1 MTIRSRSL
9 LMAAAA
15 ATLLCLVPLAET
27 GAKTANDRSYEYYE
41 DALRLFGTKDYRGAL
56 IQLKN
61 ALQQDHRNL
70 SARVLLGKTY
80 LRLGDGTAAERQ
92 LTLARSTGADD
103 TLVLI
108 PYGRSLLLQGKH
120 KKLLE
125 EILPANRTPDI
136 ESEIRFLRGQAHLDQ
151 RQPVQAR
158 ADFQDALKLRPDHP
172 ASLLGMARLMLS
184 LGEAQEAR
192 RFAATAMKLAPKDA
206 DTWYVTGEILRTQG
220 DYAGALTNYAGAIAV
235 SDQHLPARVSRA
247 AVLIDLHR
255 YDDALEDVNYT
266 LEILQRDP
274 QTLYLYALIL
284 SQKKKHKEAGE
295 ALRMAA
301 HAMDERDPDFVI
313 NHPPSLLLRGVINY
327 SRRRFNDSYP
337 LLSRY
342 VDLVPHHVGARK
354 LLGSLLLRR
363 NEPAAAIKVLEPAA
377 RRAPSD
383 GELLSLLGNAYMLDK
398 QYPKAT
404 KAFEQAAEKQPETAA
419 LQTKLALSQLA
430 VGDRKLALESLEKA
444 IELNPAIGRA
454 DVLLGMIQ
462 IKSGDYTAAISAADK
477 LAEKDPKSPF
487 PHNLAGA
494 ALMRSGD
501 LDKARTRFLKALEI
515 APAYAPAK
523 YNLAALYL
531 KEGKKAPAR
540 KLYEEILVRSKN
552 DTRAMLEL
560 SAIAESEGKIVEA
573 IKWLD
578 QVKKRDSASIQPQ
591 LRLLSLYLR
600 AGRTNDALLI
610 ANDLENRNPS
620 NQDILEAKGR
630 VLIAAGESARA
641 VEIFRQASYLSAN
654 QPANF
659 FRIAKYQIRLNDFE
673 GARTSLKSAINLD
686 PSYLPAHSALVN
698 IEARLGGLDQ
708 ALEIAHAVRAAYPK
722 SPVGDLLT
730 GDIMMRN
737 KRYSDAVASYRTGL
751 EKVQGPTLAVRLYQA
766 RFRLDD
772 KNDALKDLE
781 AWDKEHPGYGMV
793 QRVLASAY
801 LNSGQIARATEAHN
815 AYVEKNPNDVQMINN
830 LALLYQQKDGKRALE
845 LIERARKLA
854 PSNPAVLDTYGW
866 ILVQQGDA
874 AKGLQYLRQAQTRAS
889 DQIDVRFH
897 IAVALTKL
905 NRTDEAKRVLKD
917 ILTQEAKFQSRAEA
931 EALYKTLK

>member
-1 MTIRSRSL
+1 
-9 LMAAAA
+9 
-15 ATLLCLVPLAET
+15 
-27 GAKTANDRSYEYYE
+27 
-41 DALRLFGTKDYRGAL
+41 
-56 IQLKN
+56 
-61 ALQQDHRNL
+61 
-70 SARVLLGKTY
+70 
-80 LRLGDGTAAERQ
+80 
-92 LTLARSTGADD
+92 
-103 TLVLI
+103 
-108 PYGRSLLLQGKH
+108 
-120 KKLLE
+120 
-125 EILPANRTPDI
+125 
-136 ESEIRFLRGQAHLDQ
+136 
-151 RQPVQAR
+151 
-158 ADFQDALKLRPDHP
+158 
-172 ASLLGMARLMLS
+172 MARLMLS
-184 LGEAQEAR
+184 QGQSDEAR
-192 RFAATAMKLAPKDA
+192 RFAANAKKLAPKDA
-206 DTWYVTGEILRTQG
+206 DTWYVTGEILRTEG
-220 DYAGALTNYAGAIAV
+220 DYAGALINYAGAIAI
-235 SDQHLPARVSRA
+235 SDQHLPARISRA

-377 RRAPSD
+377 RRASSD
-383 GELLSLLGNAYMLDK
+383 TELLSLLGNAYMLDK

-404 KAFEQAAEKQPETAA
+404 EAFEKAAKNQPDTAV
-419 LQTKLALSQLA
+419 LQTKLALSHLA
-430 VGDRKLALESLEKA
+430 VGDRKLALQNLEKA
-444 IELNPAIGRA
+444 IDLNPEIGRA
-454 DVLLGMIQ
+454 DILLGMVQ
-462 IKSGDYTAAISAADK
+462 IKSGDYTAAISAANK

-494 ALMRSGD
+494 ALLRSGD
-501 LDKARTRFLKALEI
+501 LDKARTRFLKALELS
-515 APAYAPAK
+515 PAYAPAK
-523 YNLAALYL
+523 YNLASVYL
-531 KEGKKAPAR
+531 KEGKKDPAR
-540 KLYEEILVRSKN
+540 KLYEEILARSKN

-560 SAIAESEGKIVEA
+560 SSIAESEGKIVEA

-600 AGRTNDALLI
+600 TGRTNDALLI
-610 ANDLENRNPS
+610 ANDLEDRNPS

-630 VLIAAGESARA
+630 VLIAVGESARA
-641 VEIFRQASYLSAN
+641 IEIFRQASYLSAN

-686 PSYLPAHSALVN
+686 PGYLPAHSALVN

-708 ALEIAHAVRAAYPK
+708 ALEIAQAVRTAYPK

-730 GDIMMRN
+730 GDIMMRS
-737 KRYSDAVASYRTGL
+737 KRYSDAAASYRAGL

-766 RFRLDD
+766 RFRIGEK
-772 KNDALKDLE
+772 KNALNDLE
-781 AWDKEHPGYGMV
+781 AWNKAYPGYGMV

-801 LNSGQIARATEAHN
+801 LNSGQIGRATKAHS
-815 AYVEKNPNDVQMINN
+815 AYVEKNPNDVQMLNN
-830 LALLYQQKDGKRALE
+830 LALLYQRKDGKRALE

-889 DQIDVRFH
+889 NQIDVRYH

-905 NRTDEAKRVLKD
+905 NRNSEAKRELEA
-917 ILTQEAKFQSRAEA
+917 ILTRDTEFQSRAEA